1 MKTIRKLSTID
12 KKRKQIIR
20 GTLDDEAKENAF
32 KAAEKEWKEYVKISI
47 IIPKRN

>member
-20 GTLDDEAKENAF
+20 GTLDDEAKENVF